1 MPFVTVDENGD
12 YRAVGSIEKGD
23 PVYLLSDANPS
34 GVALAAQ
41 KVGDVFLTKELI
53 ESTEYPSGQLSPSW
67 SEWASRST

>member
-53 ESTEYPSGQLSPSW
+53 ESTEGPSPDEPGDCGHNAQS
-67 SEWASRST
+67 